1 MARRIQP
8 LGNPAAARGIQP
20 RSGNPPMALSRIWA
34 QAFETHRS
42 TNSGRADAY
51 ADTST
56 FDAMASS
63 TGAPGTYLVQFSPR
77 GAVACLDA
85 VRVYL
90 KEKDMW
96 LTVQAP
102 KGTNNKFPNNISIGS
117 IKGGLSLAA
126 STYEGQTIYIYDAT
140 ESFSEDRAVSGGYE
154 YLDDYV
160 VAPGVKLY
168 ASLESQNVAGV
179 HDPAEN
185 DQRKEWDGLTWIQL
199 IDESRWTQVMLP
211 DALLE
216 GQVLTCN
223 MLKRS
228 ALAKINMKATKEVM
242 QSMRVFHNSGGIP
255 TGAPFAGKDEI
266 YAHHWYT
273 VVIGWDSRVLV
284 MTAGQDLPSP
294 DSSSDAAG
302 WELTASP

>member
-1 MARRIQP
+1 MTSWVRITEA
-8 LGNPAAARGIQP
+8 GE
-20 RSGNPPMALSRIWA
+20 LS
-34 QAFETHRS
+34 S
-42 TNSGRADAY
+42 L
-51 ADTST
+51 DTVKV
-56 FDAMASS
+56 F
-63 TGAPGTYLVQFSPR
+63 LE
-77 GAVACLDA
+77 
-85 VRVYL
+85 
-90 KEKDMW
+90 EKSMW
-96 LTVQAP
+96 LTVLAA
-102 KGTNNKFPNNISIGS
+102 KGGNPRFPGNISIGN
-117 IKGGLSLAA
+117 IKAEISAVTDFYADKKLHL
-126 STYEGQTIYIYDAT
+126 YDASVPCVEGAEVPT
-140 ESFSEDRAVSGGYE
+140 CGGYE

-160 VAPGVKLY
+160 VKPKTKLY
-168 ASLESQNVAGV
+168 CSLESQNVAG
-179 HDPAEN
+179 DSSYPEE
-185 DQRKEWDGLTWIQL
+185 QKTEWDGLTHVQFY
-199 IDESRWTQVMLP
+199 DKEQRWEKLLLP
-211 DALLE
+211 DNLPD
-216 GQVLTCN
+216 GQKLTCN

>member
-1 MARRIQP
+1 MPTWVRTDE
-8 LGNPAAARGIQP
+8 
-20 RSGNPPMALSRIWA
+20 SGES
-34 QAFETHRS
+34 
-42 TNSGRADAY
+42 
-51 ADTST
+51 
-56 FDAMASS
+56 AS
-63 TGAPGTYLVQFSPR
+63 
-77 GAVACLDA
+77 LDV

-90 KEKDMW
+90 QEKDMW
-96 LTVQAP
+96 LMVLAA
-102 KGTNNKFPNNISIGS
+102 KGSNPRFPNNIAIAN
-117 IKGGLSLAA
+117 IKSEIAVAA
-126 STYEGQTIYIYDAT
+126 STYEGKKLYLYDAA
-140 ESFSEDRAVSGGYE
+140 DAVGTADVVCGGYE

-160 VAPGVKLY
+160 VKPKTKLY
-168 ASLESQNVAGV
+168 CTLEPQNVAG
-179 HDPAEN
+179 DSSTTYEWNPEE
-185 DQRKEWDGLTWIQL
+185 QKTEWDGLTWVQFY
-199 IDESRWTQVMLP
+199 DKDQRWEKLLLP
-211 DALLE
+211 DNLPDD
-216 GQVLTCN
+216 QKLTCN

>member
-1 MARRIQP
+1 
-8 LGNPAAARGIQP
+8 
-20 RSGNPPMALSRIWA
+20 MALSSIWA

-42 TNSGRADAY
+42 TNSGRADADAY

-63 TGAPGTYLVQFSPR
+63 TGAPGTYLVQFSPC

-102 KGTNNKFPNNISIGS
+102 KGTNSKFPNNISIGS

-228 ALAKINMKATKEVM
+228 VLAKINRSPTPQTMAH
-242 QSMRVFHNSGGIP
+242 MRVLANDSGV
-255 TGAPFAGKDEI
+255 AAGQPYKGTEKVR
-266 YAHHWYT
+266 ATSWYT
-273 VVIGWDSRVLV
+273 VAIDPNLPMLMVQSGSDN
-284 MTAGQDLPSP
+284 PSP
-294 DSSSDAAG
+294 DTSNDIMG
-302 WELTASP
+302 WEQVAEETFEQ